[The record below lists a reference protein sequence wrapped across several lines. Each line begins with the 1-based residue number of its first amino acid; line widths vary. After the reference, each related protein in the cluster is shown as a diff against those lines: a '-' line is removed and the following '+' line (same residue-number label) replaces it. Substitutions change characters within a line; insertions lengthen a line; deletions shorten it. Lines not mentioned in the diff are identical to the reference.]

1 MCRETIARQTIFKE
15 RRVLLTIELSHR
27 TSTHCL
33 ARTLQLTSPKKNKWP
48 NRNKEMRENSTIL
61 TSSWSKQITQVT
73 CNLVMISILLK
84 LRKKDNIKIRE
95 KEHMKINT
103 GRGLPLFLRTHA
115 TNSIIHQTS
124 RSDPLPTY
132 FECHSLI
139 NIYFFC
145 PIWLTAKVILIS
157 MHVISISSF
166 IVQ

>member
-27 TSTHCL
+27 TSTHFL
-33 ARTLQLTSPKKNKWP
+33 ERTLQKTLRKKNKMP
-48 NRNKEMRENSTIL
+48 NRNKEMRENSTIPS
-61 TSSWSKQITQVT
+61 SSWNKQITQVT
-73 CNLVMISILLK
+73 CNLVMISTLLR

-124 RSDPLPTY
+124 RSDPLLTL
-132 FECHSLI
+132 FECRSLI
-139 NIYFFC
+139 NCLLLLPYMAQC
-145 PIWLTAKVILIS
+145 
-157 MHVISISSF
+157 
-166 IVQ
+166 

>member
-48 NRNKEMRENSTIL
+48 NRNKEMRKSSTIL
-61 TSSWSKQITQVT
+61 TSSWNKRITQVT
-73 CNLVMISILLK
+73 CNLVMISTLLR

-124 RSDPLPTY
+124 RSDPLLTL
-132 FECHSLI
+132 FEWRSLI
-139 NIYFFC
+139 NCLLLMPYMAQC
-145 PIWLTAKVILIS
+145 
-157 MHVISISSF
+157 
-166 IVQ
+166 